1 VEFVLVLLL
10 LAGAAVLITAPLW
23 RKSPPL
29 EAETAE
35 LTALEAAKAAKLGE
49 IRDAE
54 LDFHVGKLSA
64 DDYRALDR
72 QLRGE
77 AVELLHRLDAARD
90 AEGGAPA
97 R

>member
-1 VEFVLVLLL
+1 LELVLVLLL
-10 LAGAAVLITAPLW
+10 VAGAAALMSAPLW
-23 RKSPPL
+23 RR
-29 EAETAE
+29 AVGDDAAAAQ

-54 LDFHVGKLSA
+54 LDFRVGKFSEEE
-64 DDYRALDR
+64 YRALER

-77 AVELLHRLDAARD
+77 AVELLHQLDAARAAD
-90 AEGGAPA
+90 GNGMG

>member
-1 VEFVLVLLL
+1 VEFLLVLLL
-10 LAGAAVLITAPLW
+10 LAGAAALVTAPLW
-23 RKSPPL
+23 RKPPPP
-29 EAETAE
+29 EAGAAE
-35 LTALEAAKAAKLGE
+35 LAALDAAKAAKLSE

-54 LDFHVGKLSA
+54 LDFHVGKLSE

-90 AEGGAPA
+90 AEGGASG

>member
-10 LAGAAVLITAPLW
+10 LAGAAALITAPLW
-23 RKSPPL
+23 RKAPPL

-54 LDFHVGKLSA
+54 LDFQVGKLSA
-64 DDYRALDR
+64 DDHRALDR

-77 AVELLHRLDAARD
+77 AVELLHRLDAVRD
-90 AEGGAPA
+90 AEGGAPG

>member
-1 VEFVLVLLL
+1 MAK
-10 LAGAAVLITAPLW
+10 AGSAGG
-23 RKSPPL
+23 R
-29 EAETAE
+29 ETAE

-54 LDFHVGKLSA
+54 LDFQVGKLSA

-90 AEGGAPA
+90 AEGRAPGG
-97 R
+97 

>member
-1 VEFVLVLLL
+1 V
-10 LAGAAVLITAPLW
+10 
-23 RKSPPL
+23 
-29 EAETAE
+29 
-35 LTALEAAKAAKLGE
+35 TALEAAKAAKLGE

-54 LDFHVGKLSA
+54 LDFQVGKLSA

-77 AVELLHRLDAARD
+77 AVELLHQLDGVRD
-90 AEGGAPA
+90 AGGGRPS